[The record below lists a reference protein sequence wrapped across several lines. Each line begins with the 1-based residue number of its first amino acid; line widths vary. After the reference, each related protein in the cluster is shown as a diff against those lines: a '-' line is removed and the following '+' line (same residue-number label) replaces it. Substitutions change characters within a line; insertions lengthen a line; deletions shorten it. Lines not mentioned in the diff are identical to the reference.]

1 MVFIARALQQQC
13 IAGSISAGKL
23 PYSEEFR
30 RAHYAPLIL
39 PLCVCVLI
47 TEESTEKGLSK

>member
-39 PLCVCVLI
+39 PLRVCVLI